1 MKMKKNYIT
10 PQIAVFT
17 CNSESLLAGSGGM
30 TSGGSD
36 LSGGSAGLDN
46 NGKTD
51 VGGASE
57 LSKDNSGLLDWDDEE
72 EW

>member
-1 MKMKKNYIT
+1 MKKNYIT

-17 CNSESLLAGSGGM
+17 CNSESLLAGSIPGM

-46 NGKTD
+46 NGKKEEGD
-51 VGGASE
+51 ASE
-57 LSKDNSGLLDWDDEE
+57 LSKFNSGMSWDDEE
-72 EW
+72 E